1 MTNTILRTETLSDG
15 HYRLDRVHVRQQRRD
30 GTTED
35 LTREVLHQRPA
46 CAVLPQ
52 DPGRGTVLLVRQVR
66 VPVLLAGGTG
76 LLIEAAAGVV
86 EEGDAPEDAVRKEAE
101 QELGCRLRAL
111 RPLFDLFPSP
121 GASSERIHLFLAE
134 YAASDR
140 TGAGGG
146 LPAEGED
153 IEVLELPLADAVA
166 MARRGEIIDM
176 KTVLLLHAA
185 LLDPGSGP
193 AA

>member
-1 MTNTILRTETLSDG
+1 MATMIVRTETLSDG
-15 HYRLDRVHVRQQRRD
+15 HYRLDRVHLDQERRD
-30 GTTED
+30 GTSQR
-35 LTREVLHQRPA
+35 LTREVLHQPGS

-52 DPGRGTVLLVRQVR
+52 DPGRGTVLLVRQLR
-66 VPVLLAGGTG
+66 VPALLAGGTG
-76 LLIEAAAGVV
+76 QLIEATAGVMDG
-86 EEGDAPEDAVRKEAE
+86 GDAPEDTVRQEAE
-101 QELGCRLRAL
+101 QELGCRLHAL
-111 RPLFDLFPSP
+111 RLLFTLFPSP
-121 GASSERIHLFLAE
+121 GASTERIHLFLAE
-134 YAASDR
+134 YAEVDR
-140 TGAGGG
+140 TGVGGG

-176 KTVLLLHAA
+176 KTVLLLLAA

>member
-1 MTNTILRTETLSDG
+1 MAGDFLDPERPASPEFRALIDARIAAF
-15 HYRLDRVHVRQQRRD
+15 LDRQAQRLAEIGPELAPVSR
-30 GTTED
+30 
-35 LTREVLHQRPA
+35 LARE
-46 CAVLPQ
+46 
-52 DPGRGTVLLVRQVR
+52 
-66 VPVLLAGGTG
+66 LLAGGTG

-86 EEGDAPEDAVRKEAE
+86 EEGDTPEAAVRKEAE
-101 QELGCRLRAL
+101 QELGCRLHAL

-134 YAASDR
+134 YAESDR
-140 TGAGGG
+140 TGPGGG

-153 IEVLELPLADAVA
+153 IEVLELPLVEAVA

-185 LLDPGSGP
+185 LLDSGSGP